1 MENKTRG
8 FLTLV
13 GVQSAPLEKVSE
25 LFFVFSHSSRIL
37 RLEAIS
43 IKLERKAY
51 KLLFE
56 SGALDQ
62 RLEKQKS

>member
-8 FLTLV
+8 FLILV

-37 RLEAIS
+37 RLEPMS
-43 IKLERKAY
+43 IKLERKAVMY
-51 KLLFE
+51 STFIFILTTELY
-56 SGALDQ
+56 
-62 RLEKQKS
+62 